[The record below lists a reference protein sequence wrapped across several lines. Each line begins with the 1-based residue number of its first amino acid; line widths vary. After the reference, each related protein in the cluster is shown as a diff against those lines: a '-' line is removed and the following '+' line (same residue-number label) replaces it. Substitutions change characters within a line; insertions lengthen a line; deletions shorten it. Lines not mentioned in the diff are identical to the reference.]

1 MTSQVNERAIYNFV
15 ASMDLD
21 QEMRIH
27 LDNALRDY
35 IMYNWSVSTLFFLQQ
50 SIINRQFYFSIAT
63 IVRLKL
69 PNIFHCFINCFL
81 SK

>member
-50 SIINRQFYFSIAT
+50 SILKAYRELKMQRPVRQD
-63 IVRLKL
+63 
-69 PNIFHCFINCFL
+69 
-81 SK
+81 